1 MRCMK
6 EVQPKKNIEMTYH
19 ISNEGIKR
27 MFVNTPVGDSQV
39 IMLKCSSTEMLSHFL
54 QKTVKL
60 SLKNRY

>member
-6 EVQPKKNIEMTYH
+6 EVQPKKIIEMTYH

-39 IMLKCSSTEMLSHFL
+39 IMLKCTDMLSHFL